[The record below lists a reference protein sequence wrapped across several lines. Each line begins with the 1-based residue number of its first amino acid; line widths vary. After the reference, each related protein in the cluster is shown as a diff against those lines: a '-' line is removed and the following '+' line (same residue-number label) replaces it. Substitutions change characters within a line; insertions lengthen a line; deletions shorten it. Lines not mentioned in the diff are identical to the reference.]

1 MNTVDEELVT
11 ERFKAINE
19 LLVKYPAGLQIKNLL
34 SEYADIFENQ
44 TQASRF
50 LADLEEQNKLTH
62 ERRNHR
68 QHYYTENVD
77 TYKILTDLWQQTNI

>member
-1 MNTVDEELVT
+1 MNLQDEELAT

-19 LLVKYPAGLQIKNLL
+19 LLVKYPDGFQIKNLL
-34 SEYADIFENQ
+34 DEYSDIFKNQ

-50 LADLEEQNKLTH
+50 VADLEEQNKLIH

-77 TYKILTDLWQQTNI
+77 VYQKLIELWHE